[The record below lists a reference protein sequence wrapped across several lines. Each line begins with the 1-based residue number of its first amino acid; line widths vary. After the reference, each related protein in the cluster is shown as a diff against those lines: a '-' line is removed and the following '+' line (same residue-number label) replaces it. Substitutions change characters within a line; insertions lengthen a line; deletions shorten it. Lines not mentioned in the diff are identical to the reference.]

1 MTARQPPAG
10 QPLPG
15 TGLIPERPP
24 TAATAATAATAVDV
38 PPGRVRRRP
47 GRWLHATAQ
56 HRAARHL
63 TILLGYLLAG
73 ILLTWPR
80 ASYLT
85 GRLPANTDQAQ
96 YVWSLWWVAHQVV
109 HLGNPWFT
117 HLQAAPGG
125 TSLAYDTFM
134 PLVGVLMTPVTLIF
148 GPSASFNLLAIVVPG
163 LACYLMFR
171 LASLWLPTVIGG
183 VQRGR
188 PRSAAQGMASQRGFP
203 PGAALTGAI
212 AAGALFGLST
222 AFVFQDWWH
231 LNIAIGALFLPLT
244 LEVAIRLRRRPT
256 VGGGVLLGLVLGACP
271 LVDQESA
278 VICLILTCLVLAPWL
293 VRGFS
298 WLRLKIVAAAAAS
311 TAVIASPQLIAM
323 VTAAASRE
331 VSFPSGTLKHGYV
344 RYGAS
349 LAGLFAPSPRVGNYG
364 LGAVARLYQYRVPHE
379 AVATFGVA
387 LSLLALTGLV
397 ACWRR
402 RGTKLAGL
410 LWLGGAVLALGPT
423 LAIGLHSYAPVA
435 VSWRGLRVSA
445 LLPYTWLVHVPG
457 MTIFRESDRFI
468 LPGLVGAALL
478 AGAGVQWLLRRAW
491 PVLVVLTALALLE
504 AGMGGTQP
512 TMPTALPRLSGPIAA
527 DKSGS
532 IVVDVPFG
540 LQGGFNQFGDIIA
553 PGALLLA
560 TADGHP
566 RAISFTSWVGAREI
580 ENATAQ
586 PFYVALLGAQDG
598 LIQAGPQLAAARR
611 DSRSLH
617 VGWVLVWRTR
627 MPPSLYSFL
636 AGTGFRFDYRADGVS
651 VYRSVSA
658 RS

>member
-1 MTARQPPAG
+1 MTARQPPG
-10 QPLPG
+10 RQPLPG
-15 TGLIPERPP
+15 TGVIQERPAAS
-24 TAATAATAATAVDV
+24 TATDAPA
-38 PPGRVRRRP
+38 GRVRPQRPSRWLAWARP
-47 GRWLHATAQ
+47 G
-56 HRAARHL
+56 AAREL
-63 TILLGYLLAG
+63 VILLGYVLAG

-80 ASYLT
+80 TSYLT

-96 YVWSLWWVAHQVV
+96 YVWSLWWVAHQVA

-148 GPSASFNLLAIVVPG
+148 GPSASFNLLAIIVPG

-171 LASLWLPTVIGG
+171 LARLWLRT
-183 VQRGR
+183 
-188 PRSAAQGMASQRGFP
+188 
-203 PGAALTGAI
+203 LTGAI

-244 LEVAIRLRRRPT
+244 LEAAIRLRRRPT
-256 VGGGVLLGLVLGACP
+256 FSGGVRLGLVVGACP

-278 VICLILTCLVLAPWL
+278 VMCLILSCLVLVPWL

-298 WLRLKIVAAAAAS
+298 RLRVKVVAAAAAT

-323 VTAAASRE
+323 VTAAESSE
-331 VSFPSGTLKHGYV
+331 VSFPAGALKHGYV

-349 LAGLFAPSPRVGNYG
+349 LTGIFAPSPRVGNYG
-364 LGAVARLYQYRVPHE
+364 LGAVARWYQYRVPHE

-387 LSLLALTGLV
+387 LSLLALIGLV
-397 ACWRR
+397 AYWQR

-410 LWLGGAVLALGPT
+410 LWLGGAALALGPT
-423 LAIGLHSYAPVA
+423 LAIGLHSYVPAA
-435 VSWRGLRVSA
+435 VTWRGLRVSA
-445 LLPYTWLVHVPG
+445 VLPYTWLMHVPG

-468 LPGLVGAALL
+468 LTGLIGAALL
-478 AGAGVQWLLRRAW
+478 AGAGVEWLLRRAW
-491 PVLVVLTALALLE
+491 PVLLVLTALALLE

-512 TMPTALPRLSGPIAA
+512 TMPTALPRVSAPIAA

-580 ENATAQ
+580 ENATSHQ
-586 PFYVALLGAQDG
+586 FYVGLLGAQDG
-598 LIQAGPQLAAARR
+598 LIQTSRDLAAARR
-611 DSRSLH
+611 DKRSLH
-617 VGWVLVWRTR
+617 VGWVLVWRDDL
-627 MPPSLYSFL
+627 PPSLYSFL

-651 VYRSVSA
+651 VYRSVSV
-658 RS
+658 RP